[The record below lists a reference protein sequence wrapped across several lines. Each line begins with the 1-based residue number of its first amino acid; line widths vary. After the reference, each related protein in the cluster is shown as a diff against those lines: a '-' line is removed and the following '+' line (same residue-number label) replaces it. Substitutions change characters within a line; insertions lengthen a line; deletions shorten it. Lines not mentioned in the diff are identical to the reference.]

1 MSDGA
6 TPDCQSVDPLVTPY
20 VDGELAEA
28 DCTRLDAHVRRCA
41 PCQARLSAEQSV
53 RALLREEHTAL
64 CRDRAPLALMAR
76 CREDAA
82 ARAAG
87 APLTE
92 RTSAGGVFAAL
103 RRQRLA
109 PLAAAATIV
118 IAAGIGIIYQATSA
132 SVRVLAAELT
142 ADHVKCALMNRV
154 LGTGDD
160 HEAGAPAGADAEAV
174 ERWLGSTFSWDARL
188 PDQPEQAGLELVG
201 SRQCLYGQG
210 TAAHIM
216 YRDIRHQGEMVSV
229 FMIPGQ
235 TRTDALV
242 AALGHEASV
251 WSDGSRTFVLL
262 ARQPREDVQRLATF
276 IAESIR

>member
-1 MSDGA
+1 
-6 TPDCQSVDPLVTPY
+6 VDPLVTPY

-28 DCTRLDAHVRRCA
+28 DCARLDAHVRRCA
-41 PCQARLSAEQSV
+41 PCQERLSAEQAV
-53 RALLREEHTAL
+53 RALLRDERTAL
-64 CRDRAPLALMAR
+64 CRDRAPLALVAR

-87 APLTE
+87 VPLLTE
-92 RTSAGGVFAAL
+92 RTSPAAGVFAAL

-160 HEAGAPAGADAEAV
+160 HEAGAPAGADAAAV

-235 TRTDALV
+235 TRTEALV

-262 ARQPREDVQRLATF
+262 AREPREDVQRLAAF
-276 IAESIR
+276 ITESIR